1 MPIIKRTLDAVYA
14 LRFIRLLIMDWT
26 EMDAYKIGLI
36 DQTGKRLRVAKTA
49 EEKSAYTLFHR
60 LVFNIKR
67 LIQKLPGSLT
77 RKLGSWASALYLIK
91 EEFALD
97 EQVIIEELKI
107 DATVLKES
115 LNDLELAQNH
125 RYILKRDIP
134 FKLLDEAYAA
144 SGSSVVVLESMGK
157 HFGHTIYKA
166 KHVLTNQNIFICSN
180 DVNAKSQCEEFSVT
194 TQDVAMPAFPL
205 KTKDGSIYRRFIV
218 PTKLFQKFDKGRE
231 KYERWNVFL
240 DTTDPVQTEIME
252 FAKKYRDAT
261 IILQDAST
269 GAMRAI
275 KPNNSSK

>member
-1 MPIIKRTLDAVYA
+1 MPIIKRTLDAIYA

-26 EMDAYKIGLI
+26 SMDAFTMGLI
-36 DQTGKRLRVAKTA
+36 DKNGKKIRKPKTA

-67 LIQKLPGSLT
+67 LIQRLPGSLT
-77 RKLGSWASALYLIK
+77 RKLASWASALYLIK
-91 EEFALD
+91 EEFGLD

-107 DATVLKES
+107 DATILKES

-166 KHVLTNQNIFICSN
+166 KHVLTNQIVFISSS
-180 DVNAKSQCEEFSVT
+180 DVQGELHLKEFSVT
-194 TQDVAMPAFPL
+194 TQDIAMPAFPL
-205 KTKDGSIYRRFIV
+205 RAKDGSIYRRFTV

-252 FAKKYRDAT
+252 FVKKHPDALL
-261 IILQDAST
+261 ILQDAST
-269 GAMRAI
+269 GAMRVV